1 MVKLNFDIKKTM
13 LKNGLKVITVK
24 KDTKIASVNV
34 GVGIGAMYE
43 ELNEKGISHF
53 IEHMLFKGTSS
64 RTNEELNEELECLGG
79 EYNAYTDYDSTV
91 YTISCLEEEIENGV
105 VLLGDMLVKS
115 NFPLE
120 EIEKERSVILAEIRT
135 SKDDIED
142 LSFKKTDEVA
152 FERSH
157 LRYDV
162 IGIEENVNNFM
173 REDLL
178 AFYNENYGPNNSV
191 VTIVSSFEHEKALKL
206 IENSFGKWEKSNFR
220 KKNVILE
227 KNKKVEV
234 TSYKNEI
241 EQSTIVYLYTF
252 NDLKKE
258 DELSLRILNHRLG
271 ESANSLL
278 FREVRENRGLAY
290 DIFTHLDISKDS
302 KVLYIYTS
310 VGDEDVE
317 EAKIAIDSVINDI
330 HVGKIRFQNKDLEI
344 MKKVHKT
351 AVISTLEDSADLC
364 NYVLHQE
371 LEDEDVLEFV
381 KDMERINKI
390 EKKQVYE
397 VASKVLKDPTIHILR
412 RDRQGE

>member
-1 MVKLNFDIKKTM
+1 MVKLNFDIKKIV
-13 LKNGLKVITVK
+13 LENGLKVITIK

-34 GVGIGAMYE
+34 GVSVGAMYE
-43 ELNEKGISHF
+43 NLNEKGISHF
-53 IEHMLFKGTSS
+53 IEHMLFKGTTS
-64 RTNEELNEELECLGG
+64 RSNEKLNEELEYLGG

-91 YTISCLEEEIENGV
+91 YTISCLEEEIENGIK
-105 VLLGDMLVKS
+105 LLGDMMINS
-115 NFPLE
+115 NFPEE

-152 FERSH
+152 FEKSH

-162 IGIEENVNNFM
+162 IGIEKNVDNFK
-173 REDLL
+173 RDDLL
-178 AFYNENYGPNNSV
+178 NFYNENYGPNNSI
-191 VTIVSSFEHEKALKL
+191 VTIVSSFEHDKALKL
-206 IENSFGKWEKSNFR
+206 IEESFKDWKRVNNR
-220 KKNVILE
+220 KVNIELE
-227 KNKKVEV
+227 KNKNVEV

-252 NDLKKE
+252 NDLKKD
-258 DELSLRILNHRLG
+258 DEISLRILNHRLG

-310 VGDEDVE
+310 IGDEDVV
-317 EAKIAIDSVINDI
+317 EAKNAIDSVIEDI
-330 HVGKIRFQNKDLEI
+330 HLKNIKFKDRDLEI

-351 AVISTLEDSADLC
+351 AVISTLEDSAELC
-364 NYVLHQE
+364 NYILHQE
-371 LEDEDVLEFV
+371 LEEEDLLEFV
-381 KDMERINKI
+381 KDMERINNI
-390 EKKQVYE
+390 EKEQIYE
-397 VASKVLKDPTIHILR
+397 IASKVLKDPTIHILR
-412 RDRQGE
+412 KDK

>member
-1 MVKLNFDIKKTM
+1 MVKLNFDIKKIV
-13 LKNGLKVITVK
+13 LENGLKVITIK

-34 GVGIGAMYE
+34 GVSIGAMYE
-43 ELNEKGISHF
+43 KLNEKGISHF
-53 IEHMLFKGTSS
+53 IEHMLFKGTTS
-64 RTNEELNEELECLGG
+64 RSNEKLNEELEYLGG

-91 YTISCLEEEIENGV
+91 YTISCLEEEIENGIK
-105 VLLGDMLVKS
+105 LLGDMMINS
-115 NFPLE
+115 NFPEE

-152 FERSH
+152 FEKSH

-162 IGIEENVNNFM
+162 IGIEKNVDNFK
-173 REDLL
+173 RDDLL
-178 AFYNENYGPNNSV
+178 NFYNENYGPNNSI
-191 VTIVSSFEHEKALKL
+191 VTIVSSFEHDKALKL
-206 IENSFGKWEKSNFR
+206 IKESFKDWKRVNNR
-220 KKNVILE
+220 KIDIELE

-252 NDLKKE
+252 NDLKKD
-258 DELSLRILNHRLG
+258 DEISLRILNHRLG

-310 VGDEDVE
+310 VGDEDVN
-317 EAKIAIDSVINDI
+317 EAKNAIDSVIEDI
-330 HVGKIRFQNKDLEI
+330 HLKNIKFTDRDLEI

-351 AVISTLEDSADLC
+351 AVISTLEDSAELC
-364 NYVLHQE
+364 NYILHQE
-371 LEDEDVLEFV
+371 LEEEDLLEFV
-381 KDMERINKI
+381 KDMERINNI
-390 EKKQVYE
+390 EKEQIYE
-397 VASKVLKDPTIHILR
+397 IASKVLKDPTIHILR
-412 RDRQGE
+412 KDK

>member
-1 MVKLNFDIKKTM
+1 MVKSNFDIKKSI
-13 LKNGLKVITVK
+13 LKNGLKVITIK

-43 ELNEKGISHF
+43 NLNEKGISHF
-53 IEHMLFKGTSS
+53 IEHMLFKGTSLRS
-64 RTNEELNEELECLGG
+64 NEKLNEELEYLGG

-91 YTISCLEEEIENGV
+91 YTISCLEEEIENGIK
-105 VLLGDMLVKS
+105 LLGDMMINS
-115 NFPLE
+115 NFPVE

-152 FERSH
+152 FEKSH

-162 IGIEENVNNFM
+162 IGIEKNVDNFK
-173 REDLL
+173 RDDLL
-178 AFYNENYGPNNSV
+178 KFYNENYGPNNTI
-191 VTIVSSFEHEKALKL
+191 VTIVSSFEHDKALKL
-206 IENSFGKWEKSNFR
+206 IEESFGNWERVNNR
-220 KKNVILE
+220 ERNIILE
-227 KNKKVEV
+227 KNKNIEV

-252 NDLKKE
+252 NDLEKD
-258 DELSLRILNHRLG
+258 DEISLRILNHRLG

-317 EAKIAIDSVINDI
+317 EAKNAIDSVISNI
-330 HVGKIRFQNKDLEI
+330 HSGNIKFTDKDLEI

-351 AVISTLEDSADLC
+351 AVISTLEDSAELC
-364 NYVLHQE
+364 NYILHQE
-371 LEDEDVLEFV
+371 LEEEDLLEFV

-390 EKKQVYE
+390 EKEQIYE
-397 VASKVLKDPTIHILR
+397 IASKVLKDPTIHILR
-412 RDRQGE
+412 KDR

>member
-1 MVKLNFDIKKTM
+1 MVKLNFDIKKSI
-13 LKNGLKVITVK
+13 LKNGLKVITIK

-43 ELNEKGISHF
+43 NLNEKGISHF
-53 IEHMLFKGTSS
+53 IEHMLFKGTSLRS
-64 RTNEELNEELECLGG
+64 NEKLNEELEYLGG

-91 YTISCLEEEIENGV
+91 YTISCLEEEIENGIK
-105 VLLGDMLVKS
+105 LLGDMMINS
-115 NFPLE
+115 NFPVE

-152 FERSH
+152 FEKSH

-162 IGIEENVNNFM
+162 IGIEKNVDNFK
-173 REDLL
+173 RDDLL
-178 AFYNENYGPNNSV
+178 KFYNENYGPNNTI
-191 VTIVSSFEHEKALKL
+191 VTIVSSFEHDKALKL
-206 IENSFGKWEKSNFR
+206 IEESFGNWERVNNR
-220 KKNVILE
+220 ERNIILE
-227 KNKKVEV
+227 KNKNIEV

-252 NDLKKE
+252 NDLEKD
-258 DELSLRILNHRLG
+258 DEISLRILNHRLG

-317 EAKIAIDSVINDI
+317 EAKNAIDSVISNI
-330 HVGKIRFQNKDLEI
+330 HSGNIKFTDKDLEI

-351 AVISTLEDSADLC
+351 AVISTLEDSAELC
-364 NYVLHQE
+364 NYILHQE
-371 LEDEDVLEFV
+371 LEEEDLLEFV

-390 EKKQVYE
+390 EKEQIYE
-397 VASKVLKDPTIHILR
+397 IASKVLKDPTIHILR
-412 RDRQGE
+412 KDR

>member
-1 MVKLNFDIKKTM
+1 MVKLNFDIKKIV
-13 LKNGLKVITVK
+13 LENGLKVITIK

-34 GVGIGAMYE
+34 GVSVGAMYE
-43 ELNEKGISHF
+43 NLNEKGISHF
-53 IEHMLFKGTSS
+53 IEHMLFKGTTS
-64 RTNEELNEELECLGG
+64 RSNEKLNEELEYLGG

-91 YTISCLEEEIENGV
+91 YTISCLEEEIENGIK
-105 VLLGDMLVKS
+105 LLGDMMINS
-115 NFPLE
+115 NFPEE

-152 FERSH
+152 FEKSH

-162 IGIEENVNNFM
+162 IGIEKNVDNFK
-173 REDLL
+173 RDDLL
-178 AFYNENYGPNNSV
+178 NFYNENYGPNNSI
-191 VTIVSSFEHEKALKL
+191 VTIVSSFEHDKALKL
-206 IENSFGKWEKSNFR
+206 IEESFKDWKRVNNR
-220 KKNVILE
+220 KVNIELE
-227 KNKKVEV
+227 KNKNVEV

-252 NDLKKE
+252 NDLKKD
-258 DELSLRILNHRLG
+258 DEISLRILNHRLG

-310 VGDEDVE
+310 VGDEDVV
-317 EAKIAIDSVINDI
+317 EAKNAIDSVIEDI
-330 HVGKIRFQNKDLEI
+330 HLKNIKFTDRDLEI

-351 AVISTLEDSADLC
+351 AVISTLEDSAELC
-364 NYVLHQE
+364 NYILHQE
-371 LEDEDVLEFV
+371 LEEEDLLEFV
-381 KDMERINKI
+381 KDMERINNI
-390 EKKQVYE
+390 EKEQIYE
-397 VASKVLKDPTIHILR
+397 IASKVLKDPTIHILR
-412 RDRQGE
+412 KDK